1 MLVTFNG
8 PEPVDV
14 VVHTP
19 DGPWS
24 ASVDPGA
31 QVDVPDA
38 VWSGTPASEGHAGY
52 VGLSDD
58 PAWSATK
65 PTKGKSEAA
74 AAAGEETP

>member
-24 ASVDPGA
+24 AEVDPGG
-31 QVDVPDA
+31 VYDVADA
-38 VWSGTPASEGHAGY
+38 VWAGTPAGDGHAGY
-52 VGLSDD
+52 VGLRDD
-58 PAWSATK
+58 PAWSAAK
-65 PTKGKSEAA
+65 ASKKSEVA